1 MFSMYVFDQKIPAFM
16 QHSLNKSI
24 DQAIKNAGRNVQL
37 TTPKRRK
44 GPSPKKLTRSARK
57 INIDL
62 GNNKVDF
69 WFMFVFDAFDRN
81 EV

>member
-1 MFSMYVFDQKIPAFM
+1 M
-16 QHSLNKSI
+16 QHSLNKNLKKAA
-24 DQAIKNAGRNVQL
+24 DNVGRNVQL

-62 GNNKVDF
+62 GNNKVF
-69 WFMFVFDAFDRN
+69 EQVYFNFN
-81 EV
+81 